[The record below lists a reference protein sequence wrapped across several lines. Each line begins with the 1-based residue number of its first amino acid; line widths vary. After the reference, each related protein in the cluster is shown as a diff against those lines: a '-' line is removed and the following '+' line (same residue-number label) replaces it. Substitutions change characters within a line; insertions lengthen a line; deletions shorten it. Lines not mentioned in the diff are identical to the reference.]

1 MYDFRSMRFLRP
13 VFLVVFSLATISS
26 SFVMAQSCKQLTIR
40 DSDMPTYPLKAY
52 VTNIQGTVKLRATV
66 SSSGSIT
73 GVTVIDGPEPLR
85 AAALDYIHS
94 WVLLVGSKNSNC
106 TLDTKVDFRLT
117 GQVME
122 FPNSYVRFT
131 RDDISRTTLERHPI
145 KSTTY
150 NDPLV
155 PEMRN

>member
-1 MYDFRSMRFLRP
+1 
-13 VFLVVFSLATISS
+13 VFSLATISS
-26 SFVMAQSCKQLTIR
+26 SFVRAQSCKQLAIQ
-40 DSDMPTYPLKAY
+40 DSDMLAYPLKAY
-52 VTNIQGTVKLRATV
+52 VTNIQGTIKLRATV

-73 GVTVIDGPEPLR
+73 GVTVIDGPELLR
-85 AAALDYIHS
+85 AAALDYVQS
-94 WVLLVGSKNSNC
+94 WVFLVGPKNSNC

-122 FPNSYVRFT
+122 YPNSYVRFT

-150 NDPLV
+150 DDPVL
-155 PEMRN
+155 PQMRGR